1 MVYDS
6 VNKFE
11 ETDPEFRIVQEVI
24 LDDFKSRMTQTEEN
38 LRKELSQVVS
48 VLLDNSSEEHERL
61 GISGSG
67 H

>member
-48 VLLDNSSEEHERL
+48 VLLDNSSEEHERF
-61 GISGSG
+61 GISGG
-67 H
+67 RH